1 MADECLAD
9 GDWCGWWLA
18 PGAKDGSSGRLTGS
32 ARVCGCK
39 GRDVAASG
47 LRRRADRNH
56 VKSNTMVERLGQQ
69 AAVRFRLGG
78 AEHVL
83 LA

>member
-1 MADECLAD
+1 MADGNAA
-9 GDWCGWWLA
+9 CGRPRSKEEVERPAYGA
-18 PGAKDGSSGRLTGS
+18 P
-32 ARVCGCK
+32 
-39 GRDVAASG
+39 RDVTASG

>member
-39 GRDVAASG
+39 GRDVTASG

-56 VKSNTMVERLGQQ
+56 VKSNDDGGEGSDSEPRCVSDL
-69 AAVRFRLGG
+69 AAPSTSC
-78 AEHVL
+78 
-83 LA
+83 